1 MTKMRTLEAAYKLYQ
16 LGTPD
21 AIAEAKDGLHLYF
34 KETFGRNIPRVRT
47 CANHT
52 APFDVFADMFFE
64 RISNGLLKANR
75 SGGKTSI
82 SADLLYANSIAK
94 PGCESAN
101 AGAIQEQAK
110 KCYRYFDKLCHTD
123 REAVGILGDSLIS
136 RTDFKTG
143 SLVEILSG
151 TIRGL
156 NSPHPHKFH
165 FDEVELSDWASLQEA
180 FSMARSSKK
189 IKGQNFITSTQKY
202 AQGVMGRLINE
213 ATERDLKVYTFCIWE
228 TIEQIP
234 EDRKEEFRR
243 IFPEAPEEVYTKKDS
258 GFISI
263 DDAIRAKRNLDP
275 EVWEAQWLC
284 LRPERTGLV
293 YPFENIEG
301 LNLIDSKK
309 FELDKYAPVY
319 IAEDFGYSEDHPD
332 AILLVQV
339 NSGKQM
345 VVFDEIYS
353 RGKSW
358 REIEPEVVRHLDEW
372 GSKSGRDL
380 RISTLEG
387 WFPDPA
393 DPAEIDDRIHSGA
406 RVQTQTDPEM
416 RKIDNGIPIVRRL
429 IIDRQVKVVS
439 HCTELIGELLS
450 YHYRRNADGTYADV
464 PDKKFDHGPD
474 ALRYLIVNLFPLGA
488 SGGLSDNMSKK
499 DETITGG
506 VLSEVF

>member
-1 MTKMRTLEAAYKLYQ
+1 MRTLEAAYKLYQ

-21 AIAEAKDGLHLYF
+21 AIQEARDGLHLYF
-34 KETFGRNIPRVRT
+34 IEKFNRNIPRVRT
-47 CANHT
+47 CLRHS

-64 RISNGLLKANR
+64 RVSNGLLKANR
-75 SGGKTSI
+75 SGGKTTI
-82 SADLLYANSIAK
+82 SADLLFANSLAK

-110 KCYRYFDKLCHTD
+110 KCYRYFGDLCHKD
-123 REAVGILGDSLIS
+123 SEALDILGESLIS

-143 SLVEILSG
+143 SRVEIISG
-151 TIRGL
+151 TTRGL

-165 FDEVELSDWASLQEA
+165 FDEVELSDWALLQES

-213 ATERDLKVYTFCIWE
+213 ATERDLKVYTFCVWE
-228 TIEQIP
+228 TIEPIP
-234 EDRKEEFRR
+234 EDRKEEFRQ
-243 IFPEAPEEVYTKKDS
+243 IFPEAPEEVYTKRDS
-258 GFISI
+258 GFISV
-263 DDAIRAKRNLDP
+263 DDVIRAKRNLDP

-301 LNLIDSKK
+301 QNLIDSKK
-309 FELDKYAPVY
+309 FQLDKYAPVY
-319 IAEDFGYSEDHPD
+319 VAEDFGFSEDHPD
-332 AILLVQV
+332 VVLLVQAT
-339 NSGKQM
+339 SGKQM

-353 RGKSW
+353 RGKTW
-358 REIEPEVVRHLDEW
+358 REIEPEVIRHLNDW
-372 GSKSGRDL
+372 GVKSGRDL
-380 RISTLEG
+380 GIPKIEA

-393 DPAEIDDRIHSGA
+393 DPAEIDDRAHSGA
-406 RVQTQTDPEM
+406 RIQTQTDPEM
-416 RKIDNGIPIVRRL
+416 RKIDNGIPIMRRL
-429 IIDRQVKVVS
+429 IIDRQLKVVS

-450 YHYRRNADGTYADV
+450 YHYKRNTDGTYADT

-488 SGGLSDNMSKK
+488 SGGLSDNMTKK
-499 DETITGG
+499 DSTFTGG
-506 VLSEVF
+506 LQGETF